1 MATILIIEDEPALC
15 DLIALNVKMVGH
27 TAIERHDGTGL
38 VPLLQGGGID
48 LIILDVMLPGE
59 DGFQLMKTIRR
70 FSVPVIFLTAKD
82 SAQDKV
88 HGLTLGAEDYITK
101 PFETIELIARI
112 GVVLRR
118 SGRESHEFYYQGVRV
133 LFGEHT
139 VCVDGQKIELTLK
152 EFELLELFIRNKNI
166 ALSREK
172 ILELVWGFDYAGET
186 RTVDVHVQ
194 RLRKKLHWE
203 EAIKTVYKYGYRLEV
218 SS

>member
-27 TAIERHDGTGL
+27 SAILRHDGNGL
-38 VPLLQGGGID
+38 VSLLQGGGID

-59 DGFQLMKTIRR
+59 DGFQLMETIRR
-70 FSVPVIFLTAKD
+70 FSIPVIFLTAKD
-82 SAQDKV
+82 SVQDKV

-101 PFETIELIARI
+101 PFEAIELIARI

-118 SGRESHEFYYQGVRV
+118 CGRESLEFCYQKARV
-133 LFGEHT
+133 LLEEHK
-139 VCVDGQKIELTLK
+139 VFVDGQQVELTLK

-172 ILELVWGFDYAGET
+172 ILELVWGFDYTGET

-203 EAIKTVYKYGYRLEV
+203 DAIKTVYKYGYRLEV